1 MVRSDELEVSDLHA
15 LRVDECGADD
25 IFGGSAARGPLS
37 ARQAGEVDS
46 VDGVV

>member
-25 IFGGSAARGPLS
+25 IFAVAQLVGR
-37 ARQAGEVDS
+37 
-46 VDGVV
+46 